1 MGKEEKMLTELLE
14 KVSALEDKL
23 TNMEFLMVQG
33 MGGGGGGGAVPT
45 SISPT
50 SAPSM
55 QAGSVKVDLAPLENR
70 MSQLEESISN
80 IMNSINSLSDLTSK
94 LETEKTKKADELI
107 SQSTSLLE
115 KGLALT
121 ELETTMLEL
130 KDRVEEI
137 IIQLEVSNVGTMNED
152 VQS

>member
-33 MGGGGGGGAVPT
+33 MGGSGGAVPT

-70 MSQLEESISN
+70 MSQLEASISN

-137 IIQLEVSNVGTMNED
+137 IIQLEVSNVGTISED
-152 VQS
+152 GQS

>member
-33 MGGGGGGGAVPT
+33 MGGGGAVPT

-137 IIQLEVSNVGTMNED
+137 IIQLEVSNVGTMSED
-152 VQS
+152 EQS

>member
-33 MGGGGGGGAVPT
+33 MGSGGGAVPT

-80 IMNSINSLSDLTSK
+80 IMNSINSLSELTSK
-94 LETEKTKKADELI
+94 LETEKTKKAE
-107 SQSTSLLE
+107 
-115 KGLALT
+115 G
-121 ELETTMLEL
+121 
-130 KDRVEEI
+130 
-137 IIQLEVSNVGTMNED
+137 
-152 VQS
+152 